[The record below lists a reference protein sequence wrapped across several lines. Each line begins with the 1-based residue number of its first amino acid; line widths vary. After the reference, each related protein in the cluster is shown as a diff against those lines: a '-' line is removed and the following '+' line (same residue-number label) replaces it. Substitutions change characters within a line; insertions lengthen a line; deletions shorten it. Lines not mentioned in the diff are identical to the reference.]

1 VAEFVGVTCFVA
13 EFVGAACF
21 VAEFVGAACFVTEQI
36 SATRLV
42 IICGTGIAC
51 HGILPSAM
59 PFALKH

>member
-1 VAEFVGVTCFVA
+1 
-13 EFVGAACF
+13 